1 MGTGTVG
8 SDYLDLIVRKE
19 RAEETLE
26 ALAKAIEATGLNAR
40 FGSLLSGSAAHS
52 LSGRFSSTFHVR
64 ERVTNVCPFTPLA
77 DSWETF
83 VSSLGKRHRENV
95 RRRMRKLPE
104 DHAFTLARS
113 ESDLARHFPVLIDL
127 HNRRWDTRGGSD
139 ALTDGAPRAFHE
151 EFIRVALQ
159 RNWLRLFM
167 LTVGDRPVAS
177 VYAFLHKRK
186 ALYYQAGVDPEYGA
200 QSVGLVALGLS
211 IRHAIEEGAN
221 EFDFLHGSE
230 DYKFLWAT
238 ETRELRTMEL
248 YRRSLRGSLA
258 MHSNLALRAAR
269 RMARYVISR

>member
-1 MGTGTVG
+1 
-8 SDYLDLIVRKE
+8 
-19 RAEETLE
+19 
-26 ALAKAIEATGLNAR
+26 
-40 FGSLLSGSAAHS
+40 
-52 LSGRFSSTFHVR
+52 
-64 ERVTNVCPFTPLA
+64 
-77 DSWETF
+77 
-83 VSSLGKRHRENV
+83 
-95 RRRMRKLPE
+95 
-104 DHAFTLARS
+104 
-113 ESDLARHFPVLIDL
+113 
-127 HNRRWDTRGGSD
+127 
-139 ALTDGAPRAFHE
+139 
-151 EFIRVALQ
+151 
-159 RNWLRLFM
+159 M